1 MIPALLRDALR
12 RNPFPLYAQLRRFTP
27 VVHVP
32 GRDFYLLFDH
42 ADVRRALTDTDA
54 FSSAAVPPGGRA
66 PEWLLF
72 MDPPRHTRLRAMA
85 MKAFPRGWLAAFEP
99 RVRTLSARILDES
112 LPRGRMDL
120 FSDYAALL
128 PTLVV
133 AELLGMPLLEL
144 PRLQRWSDA
153 IANLSQVLAGGER
166 AQAAARSHAE
176 ARREMRE
183 YLEPLL
189 APGSRGQEQGMLT
202 RMSRAEIDGARLS
215 VDELLGFFE
224 LLLSAGT
231 ETAASLIASAVVCLL
246 DHPDQLARLRQAPTL
261 LASAIE
267 EVLRFRSP
275 AQMVFRQTT
284 CAVRLHRTL
293 IPANRLVLPVIGSA
307 NRDAAAFE
315 SPDRFDIARTPNDH
329 LAFGHGIHFC
339 IGAAL
344 ARLQARVALE
354 DVLGRLHG
362 LRAASRQPWKPRAAL
377 HLHGPSSLPIEFEPV
392 ARRGGKALDADEHR

>member
-1 MIPALLRDALR
+1 MMPALVPDAVR

-27 VVHVP
+27 VLHVP

-42 ADVRRALTDTDA
+42 ADVRRAITDEDT

-72 MDPPRHTRLRAMA
+72 MDPPRHTRLRAIA
-85 MKAFPRGWLAAFEP
+85 MKAFPRGSLAAFEP
-99 RVRTLSARILDES
+99 RLRRFSAHILDES

-128 PTLVV
+128 PAMAI

-166 AQAAARSHAE
+166 AQAAARSHAQ
-176 ARREMRE
+176 ARLEMRE
-183 YLEPLL
+183 YLESRL
-189 APGSRGQEQGMLT
+189 AQRSGEQDEGILT
-202 RMSRAEIDGARLS
+202 RMSRAEIDGTCLS
-215 VDELLGFFE
+215 VEELLGFFE

-246 DHPDQLARLRQAPTL
+246 DHPGELTRLRQAPTL
-261 LASAIE
+261 LPSAIE

-284 CAVRLHRTL
+284 RAVRLHRTL

-307 NRDAAAFE
+307 NRDATAFE
-315 SPDRFDIARTPNDH
+315 APDRFDIARTPNDH

-339 IGAAL
+339 LGAAL
-344 ARLQARVALE
+344 ARMQARVALE
-354 DVLGRLHG
+354 DLLGRLHG
-362 LRAASRQPWKPRAAL
+362 LRAASKRPWKPREAL
-377 HLHGPSSLPIEFEPV
+377 HLHGPSSLPIEFDV
-392 ARRGGKALDADEHR
+392 MGRREAKAIDTDEHR